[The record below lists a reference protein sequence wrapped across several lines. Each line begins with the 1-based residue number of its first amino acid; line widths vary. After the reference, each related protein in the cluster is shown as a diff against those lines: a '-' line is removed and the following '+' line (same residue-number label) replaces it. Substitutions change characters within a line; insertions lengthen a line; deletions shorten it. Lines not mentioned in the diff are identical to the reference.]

1 MKMMTLKIG
10 FINVLPFSWLE
21 LDPNTSQYT
30 VAGGFESRMWQLAS
44 EYFNFTIEWKR
55 RVDRQFGAQLENG
68 SWSGMIAEIIDNQ
81 IDLAVGGLM
90 TTSKR
95 LDVVDFLYPHGR
107 DKFTFVY
114 PPISHSG
121 SPINLLIRPFHHN
134 VYIAILLCVI
144 LFWLFSLI
152 EKNWL
157 RSSRQQQNV
166 KHNLLWINLHL
177 LVRQPYQRMSS
188 TSTSIRIA
196 CIFWT
201 FSSLVLAN
209 FYLGTLCS
217 ILTLPEIDEVDTID
231 EFVDACIS
239 GRLIPMAIDN
249 TSIVEFFRNSQD
261 SKLLTIWS
269 FIVLVSNS
277 SVPLNLI
284 VSAHRPYSSLIAP
297 REAML
302 FQQKIKGEDKIF
314 VPPDEQSTLF
324 PSFVATPIR
333 KGFQNK
339 KLFENF
345 ISRLITT
352 GLILRWQMLD
362 SIKYKFKIDVNAKV
376 SPETI
381 DEYESEVINFIDF
394 TLENLKSIF
403 YLYLIMI
410 LISLFTFIIEIFKHF
425 VIFKNSFS
433 ILFFNHPMR
442 ISHSSKK

>member
-1 MKMMTLKIG
+1 MIILKI
-10 FINVLPFSWLE
+10 ILQVLPFSWLE

-44 EYFNFTIEWKR
+44 EYLNFTIEWKR

-249 TSIVEFFRNSQD
+249 TSIVEFFR
-261 SKLLTIWS
+261 
-269 FIVLVSNS
+269 VC
-277 SVPLNLI
+277 
-284 VSAHRPYSSLIAP
+284 
-297 REAML
+297 
-302 FQQKIKGEDKIF
+302 
-314 VPPDEQSTLF
+314 
-324 PSFVATPIR
+324 
-333 KGFQNK
+333 
-339 KLFENF
+339 
-345 ISRLITT
+345 
-352 GLILRWQMLD
+352 
-362 SIKYKFKIDVNAKV
+362 
-376 SPETI
+376 
-381 DEYESEVINFIDF
+381 
-394 TLENLKSIF
+394 
-403 YLYLIMI
+403 
-410 LISLFTFIIEIFKHF
+410 
-425 VIFKNSFS
+425 
-433 ILFFNHPMR
+433 FFNNNNNDR
-442 ISHSSKK
+442 YN